1 MIDALIGGKIAK
13 QPEQRQSKS
22 GKPFVTTSLSAS
34 VGNGESVFVSVIA
47 FDPAPCRA
55 LLALDTGDSVSIA
68 GSLTPKTYTAK
79 DGTVRAAL
87 DMVANQVL
95 SPYAIK
101 KKREATQEQGEAAK
115 PSGNGLATARA
126 AYGGSG
132 DYSSFPNDDLPT

>member
-13 QPEQRQSKS
+13 KPEQRQSKS
-22 GKPFVTTSLSAS
+22 GKPFVTTSLSAN

-79 DGTVRAAL
+79 DGTIRATL
-87 DMVANQVL
+87 DVVASQVL

-101 KKREATQEQGEAAK
+101 KKREATQGQGEATK
-115 PSGNGLATARA
+115 PSGGGLAQAKA
-126 AYGGSG
+126 AYGG
-132 DYSSFPNDDLPT
+132 FPNDSLD

>member
-13 QPEQRQSKS
+13 KPEQRQSKS
-22 GKPFVTTSLSAS
+22 GKPFVTTSLSAN

-79 DGTVRAAL
+79 DGTIRAIL
-87 DMVANQVL
+87 DVVASQVL

-101 KKREATQEQGEAAK
+101 KKREATQGQGEATK
-115 PSGNGLATARA
+115 PSGGGLAQAKA
-126 AYGGSG
+126 AYGG
-132 DYSSFPNDDLPT
+132 FPNDSLD